1 MSEVRN
7 FCIIAHID
15 HGKSTLADR
24 LLEYTKTVSE
34 REMKEQLLDQMD
46 LERERGITIKL
57 QPVTM
62 NYKCQIKNDKE
73 ISNDKVQRSVEFT
86 LNLID
91 TPGHVDFAYEV
102 SRSLAACE
110 GALLVVDAT
119 QGIQAQTLANVYMA
133 MDQDLE
139 IIPVINK
146 IDLPNADPARV
157 AKELTET
164 LGVKEEEIILA
175 SAKTGEG
182 VGEIL
187 QAIIKRVPEPKGQ
200 ADAPLR
206 ALIFDSRYDPYR
218 GVQAFVRVVDGQIAK
233 NDDLHFL
240 ATKQDGEALDA
251 GIFQPQL
258 KSTGKLDTGAV
269 GYVDT
274 GLKDIEGVRVGDTVT
289 NDKCQNKNDKKMS
302 NGKCQIDP
310 LPGYSEPKPVVY
322 AGVFPI
328 DADDYPVL
336 KDAMG
341 KLKLNDAALTY
352 EAEQGGPL
360 GFGYRCGFLGLLH
373 LEIVQERLQ
382 REYDLNLV
390 ITSPSVVYKV
400 KNTKGEI
407 ITVTTPAELP
417 NEYQE
422 ILEPW
427 ARVEIITPQEYIGK
441 VMELSEN
448 RRGKYLNTEYLG
460 EDRAILKYE
469 IPLFNLIV
477 DFYDKLKSVSSGYA
491 SVNYEIFEYRP
502 GDLVRLDI
510 LINKE
515 PFTALS
521 TIVHRSE
528 AKSLGRSVTKKLKD
542 LIPRHNFIVPIQ
554 AAVGSDIVARETISA
569 FRKDVTAKL
578 YGGDVTRRT
587 KLLDKQK
594 KGKKKMAAIGSVN
607 VPQDVFLKVLKRE

>member
-1 MSEVRN
+1 MNKIRN

-24 LLEYTKTVSE
+24 LLEYTKTVEKRDMHSQ
-34 REMKEQLLDQMD
+34 MLDQMD
-46 LERERGITIKL
+46 LEQERGITIKL

-62 NYKCQIKNDKE
+62 NYKE
-73 ISNDKVQRSVEFT
+73 YT

-91 TPGHVDFAYEV
+91 TPGHVDFTYEV

-110 GALLVVDAT
+110 GAILVVDAT

-133 MDQDLE
+133 LAQDLE

-146 IDLPNADPARV
+146 IDLPNADPAKV
-157 AKELTET
+157 AKEITET
-164 LGVKEEEIILA
+164 LGVKEDEIILA

-182 VGEIL
+182 VEEIL
-187 QAIIKRVPEPKGQ
+187 KAVVARVPEQKGD
-200 ADAPLR
+200 ASAPLR
-206 ALIFDSRYDPYR
+206 ALIFDSRYDSYR
-218 GVQAFVRVVDGQIAK
+218 GVQAFVRVVDGELK
-233 NDDLHFL
+233 KGDKLHFL
-240 ATKQDGEALDA
+240 ATEQDGEVIDT
-251 GIFQPQL
+251 GIFQPKL
-258 KSTGKLDTGAV
+258 KSTENLETGSV

-274 GLKDIEGVRVGDTVT
+274 GLKDISGVRVGDTIT
-289 NDKCQNKNDKKMS
+289 NFKTKNPNFKD
-302 NGKCQIDP
+302 IVP
-310 LPGYSEPKPVVY
+310 LEGYSEPRPVVY
-322 AGVFPI
+322 AGIFPV

-341 KLKLNDAALTY
+341 KLKLNDAALAY
-352 EAEQGGPL
+352 EPEQGGPL

-373 LEIVQERLQ
+373 LEIVQERLR
-382 REYDLNLV
+382 REYDLNLI
-390 ITSPSVVYKV
+390 ITSPSVVYEVV
-400 KNTKGEI
+400 KNAKSTKI
-407 ITVTTPAELP
+407 TTPSKLP
-417 NEYQE
+417 EDYDQ

-427 ARVEIITPQEYIGK
+427 AKVEIITPQEYIGK

-460 EDRAILKYE
+460 EDRVILKYE

-491 SVNYEIFEYRP
+491 SLNYEILEYRV
-502 GDLVRLDI
+502 GDLVKLDI

-515 PFTALS
+515 PFSALS
-521 TIVHRSE
+521 MIVYKAE
-528 AKSLGRSVTKKLKD
+528 AKTRGKQITAKLKE
-542 LIPRHNFIVPIQ
+542 LIPRHNFVVPIQ

-578 YGGDVTRRT
+578 YGGDVTRKN
-587 KLLDKQK
+587 KLLEKQK
-594 KGKKKMAAIGSVN
+594 KGKKKMASIGSVS
-607 VPQDVFLKVLKRE
+607 VPQEVFLEVLKR